1 MTFVDRLTARHGP
14 LPAADPPRTDRVGG
28 ELRGVL
34 GRFATGVTV
43 LTTGRDT
50 PQGMTA
56 NSFTSVS
63 LEPPLI
69 LVCVKRTA
77 ALHDAILTEKAF
89 AVSVLSG
96 AQKDV
101 AKYFADRTR
110 PRGSREFDAVD
121 TTPGQHT
128 GAPVLTGAQAWLECG
143 LAAVHD
149 GGDHSIFLGSVLDI
163 GRAESDDPLLYFGGG
178 FHRLSA

>member
-1 MTFVDRLTARHGP
+1 MTTARRLTTRHGP
-14 LPAADPPRTDRVGG
+14 PPAADGPPPNHVSS

-63 LEPPLI
+63 LDPPLI

-77 ALHDAILTEKAF
+77 TLHDAILTEKAF
-89 AVSVLSG
+89 AISVLSG
-96 AQKDV
+96 DQRDV
-101 AKYFADRTR
+101 AKYFADRNR
-110 PRGSREFDAVD
+110 PRGSREFATLD

>member
-1 MTFVDRLTARHGP
+1 MTLVDRLSVGP
-14 LPAADPPRTDRVGG
+14 PPAADPTGPDLALG

-63 LEPPLI
+63 LEPPMI

-89 AVSVLSG
+89 AVSVLAG
-96 AQKDV
+96 HQQDV
-101 AKYFADRTR
+101 AKYFADRGR
-110 PRGSREFDAVD
+110 PRGSREFETVD
-121 TTPGQHT
+121 STPGQHT
-128 GAPVLTGAQAWLECG
+128 GAPVLTDAQAWLECG
-143 LAAVHD
+143 LAAVYD

-163 GRAESDDPLLYFGGG
+163 GRRETDDPLLYFGGG
-178 FHRLSA
+178 FHQLPA